1 MRAKSR
7 LVKSSWL
14 GFLVAWLGFFVL
26 PLSAQQNQKYKP
38 ELTRILVVLDGS
50 GSMKENWNGRTKF
63 QTAAALLSKVI
74 ESIEQKNSNVEFA
87 VRVFGY
93 QFPREQK
100 NCSDSKLLVPFSKQV
115 STKIKTVFSSIAPKG
130 MSPIAYSLQ
139 QCANDFPEGGNSLN
153 AIILVTDGNENCDGN
168 ICLAVD
174 ELAKKHIAL
183 KPFIVGLSM
192 DENSGKQYN
201 CAGQF
206 YNSADEASLYKTVG
220 VIIKQTLNTT
230 TAQVNLLNSNATPSV
245 TNIPFT
251 LYDHYTGK
259 VLYNYVHTL
268 TNKDLPDTLFL
279 DPVSVY
285 DLVLHTTPAIRKSKI
300 ELEAGKHNVIALDV
314 PLSEVKW
321 TMAGATYA
329 NNTAQILLRSSAVDK
344 EIFSAFEWNES
355 NTFLTN
361 RYAFEALTL
370 PRLSLDTAI
379 ASPGSLLVPILN
391 TGLLTLIP
399 NADFIASV
407 YAEHEGKLQLQARM
421 NLNNGK
427 ISELKLQPGKYT
439 IVYQSVKSYDSETTK
454 SKQFTIEEGRTNV
467 IYLQL

>member
-1 MRAKSR
+1 
-7 LVKSSWL
+7 
-14 GFLVAWLGFFVL
+14 
-26 PLSAQQNQKYKP
+26 
-38 ELTRILVVLDGS
+38 
-50 GSMKENWNGRTKF
+50 
-63 QTAAALLSKVI
+63 
-74 ESIEQKNSNVEFA
+74 
-87 VRVFGY
+87 
-93 QFPREQK
+93 
-100 NCSDSKLLVPFSKQV
+100 
-115 STKIKTVFSSIAPKG
+115 
-130 MSPIAYSLQ
+130 
-139 QCANDFPEGGNSLN
+139 
-153 AIILVTDGNENCDGN
+153 
-168 ICLAVD
+168 
-174 ELAKKHIAL
+174 
-183 KPFIVGLSM
+183 
-192 DENSGKQYN
+192 
-201 CAGQF
+201 
-206 YNSADEASLYKTVG
+206 
-220 VIIKQTLNTT
+220 LNTT